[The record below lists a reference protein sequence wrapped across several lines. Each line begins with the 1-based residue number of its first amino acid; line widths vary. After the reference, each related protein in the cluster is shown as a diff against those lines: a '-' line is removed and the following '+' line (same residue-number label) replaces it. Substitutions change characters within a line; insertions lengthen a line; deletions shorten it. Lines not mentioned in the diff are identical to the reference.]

1 MGKKKKIIATIIVSF
16 CFVEF
21 LSFIFCWLGF
31 LSFHHFYGWF
41 PDFLFRCNTTCFFF
55 CFLFL
60 VSCFMFHVFFLTLRQ
75 AGAFVPGIVVL

>member
-1 MGKKKKIIATIIVSF
+1 MGKKKKKIIATIIVSF

-60 VSCFMFHVFFLTLRQ
+60 VSCFMFHVFF
-75 AGAFVPGIVVL
+75 F